1 MTLLCV
7 KLIRHNQGMP
17 EDHHGPSRTK
27 RNMCCPTVGLLHR
40 LGLQV
45 PALGPAR
52 SPHQQLQTAH
62 CAHLLTRMR
71 GLDCSLKDWSKCS
84 KILLYKFSISFQTT
98 GLDKEERGGEGEE
111 DGRGEGGGKGRGG
124 RGERGRER
132 EERERKPNSLTVKL
146 RDLFSSCL
154 ITILQFTW
162 N

>member
-52 SPHQQLQTAH
+52 FPHQQLQTTH

-71 GLDCSLKDWSKCS
+71 GLDCSLKDWSKWS

-98 GLDKEERGGEGEE
+98 GLDKEGKGREGN
-111 DGRGEGGGKGRGG
+111 GREGKGRGG
-124 RGERGRER
+124 KGKGRER
-132 EERERKPNSLTVKL
+132 DIVLLPQSPHLHPL
-146 RDLFSSCL
+146 SPGYG
-154 ITILQFTW
+154 
-162 N
+162 